1 MDLLTIKDPEFL
13 KTMNQKEMVELAQ
26 SVRSFLIENVSKTGG
41 HFSSNLGIVELTI
54 AVHKVF
60 SSPVDKIIFDVG
72 HQAYTHKILTGR
84 AKDFSTLRKYQGLSG
99 FLKRNESVHDVWEA
113 GHSSTALAAL
123 AGFEVA
129 RTMKKENYRCVAIV
143 GDGSLNSGLSFEALN
158 FLGHQKN
165 LAPIIIL
172 NDNEMSISKNVGTFA
187 KLLNSMRSNRTY
199 IKASKTG
206 QKFPYFFRDL
216 KNRVGQMIRGFAKN
230 TTIFDE
236 FGFKYYGPID
246 GHDFKAL
253 EKYLKLA
260 KSLNTAVVLH
270 VITKK
275 GKGYPLAENDKTGA
289 WHGVKPFNPE
299 TGEQLTKKAENTHS
313 WSNIINEYLMKRAEI
328 TEDLKVVVPAMVSGS
343 ELIEFQKRFPEKIID
358 VGICESFAVC
368 FSGALALENKPVFVP
383 IYSSFLQRAYDQV
396 NHDICRQNLHVIFG
410 IDRAGVVG
418 DDGDTHQGIYDIAY
432 LRHLPNMIITQAKD
446 PIEAFQLLDLAFEK
460 IKSPFAIRYSNIPF
474 ENFPYRELYEYD
486 PIELGTWTQET
497 FDGKLSIIAY
507 GDNVLRMKRLIEKH
521 QLPVNLYNA
530 RFIKP
535 LDINMLEKIVKS
547 KQKTF
552 VLEDVSVRGG
562 LGSAILEELHLL
574 HLSSEQFEILGLPDN
589 YIEQGKIHEIY
600 QKYQLDDESIKTL
613 IIKNLNLNP
622 LE

>member
-1 MDLLTIKDPEFL
+1 VDLLTIKNPDFL
-13 KTMNQKEMVELAQ
+13 KNLSQKEMVELA
-26 SVRSFLIENVSKTGG
+26 SEVRAFLIDNISKTGG
-41 HFSSNLGIVELTI
+41 HLSSNLGIVELTI
-54 AVHKVF
+54 AIHKIF
-60 SSPVDKIIFDVG
+60 NSPVDKIIFDVG
-72 HQAYTHKILTGR
+72 HQSYTHKILTGR
-84 AKDFSTLRKYQGLSG
+84 ANEFSTLRKYQGLSG
-99 FLKRNESVHDVWEA
+99 FLKRSESIHDIWEA

-129 RTMKKENYRCVAIV
+129 RKMNHQNHRCVAIV

-158 FLGHQKN
+158 FLGHQQS

-199 IKASKTG
+199 IRASKSG
-206 QKFPYFFRDL
+206 RKFPYFIRDL

-253 EKYLKLA
+253 EKYLNLVKT
-260 KSLNTAVVLH
+260 LNQPTVLH

-275 GKGYPLAENDKTGA
+275 GKGYPLAENDKTGV
-289 WHGVKPFNPE
+289 WHGVKPFNPA
-299 TGEQLTKKAENTHS
+299 TGEFLVKKAENTHS
-313 WSNIINEYLMKRAEI
+313 WSNIINEYLLKKAEELPELRVI
-328 TEDLKVVVPAMVSGS
+328 VPAMVSGS
-343 ELIEFQKRFPEKIID
+343 ELIEFQKKYPDRIID

-446 PIEAFQLLDLAFEK
+446 PIEAYQLLDLAFGK

-474 ENFPYRELYEYD
+474 ENFAYQDSYHFD
-486 PIELGTWTQET
+486 PIDFASWTQEINNGLINLIT
-497 FDGKLSIIAY
+497 Y
-507 GDNVLRMKRLIEKH
+507 GDNVLRMKKLIEENDFR
-521 QLPVNLYNA
+521 VNLFNA

-535 LDINMLEKIVKS
+535 FDEEMLTAIASS
-547 KQKTF
+547 KLTTF
-552 VLEDVSVRGG
+552 ILEDVTIKGG
-562 LGSAILEELHLL
+562 LGSSILEYLHEK
-574 HLSSEQFEILGLPDN
+574 HLPSEQFELLGLPDN

-600 QKYQLDDESIKTL
+600 RQYHLDNDSIKALLKETL
-613 IIKNLNLNP
+613 SQIT